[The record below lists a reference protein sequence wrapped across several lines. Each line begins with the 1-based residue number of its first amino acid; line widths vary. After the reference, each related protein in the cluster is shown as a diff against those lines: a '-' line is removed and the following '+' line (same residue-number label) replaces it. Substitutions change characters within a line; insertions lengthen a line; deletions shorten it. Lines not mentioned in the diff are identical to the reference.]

1 MKLEQIQADIALC
14 KEKII
19 KALEVDCYSVLPI
32 YVELIT
38 TLKKE
43 LDNLGSTYNIG
54 KGVQQSA
61 IKKAP
66 NFTTMETIM
75 NNPLKEGN
83 YCIDIQFNMFTATK
97 FFEEI
102 LKEYPHSVAVAS
114 PNSNTTILTILR

>member
-32 YVELIT
+32 YVELLT

-43 LDNLGSTYNIG
+43 LDNLGSAYIIG
-54 KGVQQSA
+54 RNVQQETF
-61 IKKAP
+61 
-66 NFTTMETIM
+66 NFYTFTTMELIM

-83 YCIDIQFNMFTATK
+83 YSIDIQFNMFTATK